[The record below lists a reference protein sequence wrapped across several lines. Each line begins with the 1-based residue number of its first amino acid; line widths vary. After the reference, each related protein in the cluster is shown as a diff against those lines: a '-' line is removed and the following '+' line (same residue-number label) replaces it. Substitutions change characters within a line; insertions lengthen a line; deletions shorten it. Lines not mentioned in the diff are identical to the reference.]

1 MEVIKRIHHITA
13 IVGDPNENLRFY
25 RDVLGL
31 RLIKQTV
38 NFDDSGVY
46 HLYFGDY
53 HGNPGTIITFFPW
66 TNDNYGRKGSGQ
78 VGKIAFRVPK
88 NSLDHWQEHL
98 TNQNIEVHKTKLFGK
113 DTLEFEDIHGLE
125 LAIVEGDTTADCP
138 DILSFHGAT
147 LWSGDPEGTKTLLT
161 DLMGLEKLNRD
172 DDYLHYQ
179 TVGEEKHHI
188 MIARSPHSRGRFGI
202 GTVHH
207 IAWSVPDLDKIKEW
221 QTTLQEEKFQVT
233 DVRDRNYFKSIYT
246 SEAGN
251 IVFEFATDGPGF
263 DVDEDVASLG
273 TALKL
278 PEQYEHRR
286 QEYETLLPKLDV

>member
-1 MEVIKRIHHITA
+1 
-13 IVGDPNENLRFY
+13 RFY

-147 LWSGDPEGTKTLLT
+147 LWSGDPEATETLLT
-161 DLMGLEKLNRD
+161 DLMGLEKLNHD

-179 TVGEEKHHI
+179 TVG
-188 MIARSPHSRGRFGI
+188 
-202 GTVHH
+202 
-207 IAWSVPDLDKIKEW
+207 
-221 QTTLQEEKFQVT
+221 EEKFQVT

-286 QEYETLLPKLDV
+286 Q